1 MATKV
6 LDINKLIGNSY
17 FILKKLIGAGLQIP
31 GEFAD
36 NLPVRELPYQEEEE
50 EEGTGQ
56 RQETQYTA
64 PVGNIILE
72 DEKTLETIARYEST
86 EAQTIYNTASL
97 VKPTFDNI
105 INEPNNEE
113 REDNEPL
120 GLDELNEILNHIIE
134 QMNNYGIYNKE
145 YLDELETQIDNFET
159 KNDNDKKFIDDLKT
173 EIDRIRTYIEI
184 EETNIKIMKSNNNA
198 EKEKLNEK
206 VKENVIKLIDQKN
219 EEVSKILE
227 NNDVKEDTKNEI
239 LSVFKFSSNVEIS
252 EETMNKLSSE
262 EKTEIE
268 NSINEIKNIKQQV
281 DNAETLTSLPSK
293 DTNEEKDIKTFYNTL
308 GLTDEE
314 LGITNESPNITN
326 NNLISMYNHKKIGSM
341 NKFKD
346 KWTIDEL
353 IKSINVDDKKI
364 LANTARS
371 QLGLENPK
379 TSTQTKINQLLK
391 NTGVVRQNTNIRQIN
406 VKPTKENE
414 DNVDN
419 KEGNSNTNS
428 YNVKRLDKIPV
439 KENTQQNT
447 APERESHVESYF
459 FGTDNDTTG
468 KDTPSKGRF
477 NRPREVPVSRVAW
490 GINTDKSNEE
500 VVTQTKAKAKA
511 KTQKQ
516 KPLNLTNPIQSS
528 VTNPIQ
534 SNVIKRPTFE
544 ELKKN
549 TILNNYPDTT
559 DFEKIYKK
567 ILEKYQDKIPPI
579 PLKVE
584 NTKKIA
590 EDLKITENID
600 IEKLR
605 ILLQNYENYI
615 EDKKPPYTTSTF
627 FNNRKSL
634 EKNPKM
640 FVEDSFEDD

>member
-173 EIDRIRTYIEI
+173 DIDGIRRYIEI
-184 EETNIKIMKSNNNA
+184 QETQIKIMESDNND

-206 VKENVIKLIDQKN
+206 VEEIGNGLIEQEKVKVN
-219 EEVSKILE
+219 KILE
-227 NNDVKEDTKNEI
+227 NSDVKEDTKNEI

-252 EETMNKLSSE
+252 KETLNKLPSE

-268 NSINEIKNIKQQV
+268 NSINEINNIKQQV
-281 DNAETLTSLPSK
+281 DKAETLTSLPPK

-326 NNLISMYNHKKIGSM
+326 NNLISMYKHKKIGSM
-341 NKFKD
+341 NKFND
-346 KWTIDEL
+346 NWTIDEL
-353 IKSINVDDKKI
+353 IKSINEDEKKL
-364 LANTARS
+364 LANTARL
-371 QLGLENPK
+371 QLGLIPTKSQRE
-379 TSTQTKINQLLK
+379 SQTKITQHLTSDNVKK
-391 NTGVVRQNTNIRQIN
+391 NTNVRQVRKVRQVN
-406 VKPTKENE
+406 VQPINE
-414 DNVDN
+414 DIEDN
-419 KEGNSNTNS
+419 EQGNSNTNS
-428 YNVKRLDKIPV
+428 INVNRIDKIPV
-439 KENTQQNT
+439 AKEISQQNPGLET
-447 APERESHVESYF
+447 PVQVF
-459 FGTDNDTTG
+459 LNDTDTDTNTAG
-468 KDTPSKGRF
+468 KDTPPERRF
-477 NRPREVPVSRVAW
+477 IKPRNVPRNVPRKAW
-490 GINTDKSNEE
+490 VNDNTENSNEG
-500 VVTQTKAKAKA
+500 VSLTPTKA

-516 KPLNLTNPIQSS
+516 KQLNLTNPIQSS
-528 VTNPIQ
+528 VTNPKQ
-534 SNVIKRPTFE
+534 SSVIKRPTFE
-544 ELKKN
+544 ELKQN
-549 TILNNYPDTT
+549 TLLNDYPDTIKY
-559 DFEKIYKK
+559 EEIYKK
-567 ILEKYQDKIPPI
+567 ILEKYEHKVPPK

-584 NTKKIA
+584 NTKIIA
-590 EDLKITENID
+590 EDLQITEKSD
-600 IEKLR
+600 INKLGT
-605 ILLQNYENYI
+605 LLQNYEMY
-615 EDKKPPYTTSTF
+615 K
-627 FNNRKSL
+627 R
-634 EKNPKM
+634 
-640 FVEDSFEDD
+640 